1 MSADDEWHAQ
11 RERYERFS
19 QTELGKLYRTYDRAV
34 IAYWRLDAADPEHVS
49 IKRMKE
55 LDQTCRE
62 ATNAFVAKLMELAG
76 V

>member
-1 MSADDEWHAQ
+1 MTEADDWHAK

-19 QTELGKLYRTYDRAV
+19 QTELGKLYRAYDRAT
-34 IAYWRLDAADPEHVS
+34 IDYWKNDANDNISNKRL
-49 IKRMKE
+49 KE
-55 LDQTCRE
+55 LDQIARE